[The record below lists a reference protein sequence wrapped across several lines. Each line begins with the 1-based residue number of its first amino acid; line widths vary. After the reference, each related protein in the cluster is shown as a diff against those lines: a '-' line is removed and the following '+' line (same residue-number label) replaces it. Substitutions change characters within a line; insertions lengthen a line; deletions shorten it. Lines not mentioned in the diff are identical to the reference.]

1 VADDELTEPMTQPG
15 PGAGEDTPPADA
27 VGESPADPATP
38 ADESGDEAA
47 DESAEAQAPLEE
59 TVPEEPAEEEAAE
72 EAEAEEPRKPHR
84 RFDLLTDAEAALEA
98 AREAIAAGECIV
110 LPTDTVY
117 GIGANAFS
125 AEAVQRLLDAKGRG
139 RDMPPPVLIA
149 EPGMLDALGV
159 NVSTFAR
166 RLADRFWPGA
176 LTLVVEMQSS
186 LRLDLGETGG
196 TIALRVPDHDAA
208 RSLLRRTGPLAVS
221 SANASGHPSAT
232 TIDEAIA
239 QLGDS
244 VSVYLD
250 AGPTP
255 GPVASTIVEFV
266 SDPAGVVLREGVISY
281 ETISDVAPLVTNA
294 VPRHAEEVEQ
304 GDDTGTDP
312 ADAADAEVDPATG
325 SSTDAGSGRHADV
338 EAETPVAEH
347 PED

>member
-1 VADDELTEPMTQPG
+1 MADDELTDPMTQSVPDAREAIAG
-15 PGAGEDTPPADA
+15 TTADEPAPGA
-27 VGESPADPATP
+27 V
-38 ADESGDEAA
+38 ADEPASEPVADEPAPDEA
-47 DESAEAQAPLEE
+47 EA
-59 TVPEEPAEEEAAE
+59 PAEEAGAE
-72 EAEAEEPRKPHR
+72 VEPPRRPYR
-84 RFDLLTDAEAALEA
+84 RFDLLTEPDAAIEA
-98 AREAIAAGECIV
+98 AREAVAAGECIV

-125 AEAVQRLLDAKGRG
+125 ADAVQRLLDAKGRG
-139 RDMPPPVLIA
+139 RDMPPPVLIS

-166 RLADRFWPGA
+166 RLADKFWPGA

-186 LRLDLGETGG
+186 LRIDLGETGG

-232 TIDEAIA
+232 TVDEAIE

-266 SDPAGVVLREGVISY
+266 SDPAGVVLREGVISF

-294 VPRHAEEVEQ
+294 VPRHAVEEQ
-304 GDDTGTDP
+304 SGDTTGTEPDETP
-312 ADAADAEVDPATG
+312 EAGGADGVPEDGADGTA
-325 SSTDAGSGRHADV
+325 RHAESGAGPVTED
-338 EAETPVAEH
+338 VAEG
-347 PED
+347 

>member
-1 VADDELTEPMTQPG
+1 MADDEITDPMTQSG
-15 PGAGEDTPPADA
+15 PERAEETPPDVPVPDTEAF
-27 VGESPADPATP
+27 GDPAADDETTP
-38 ADESGDEAA
+38 AETGDDTAPA
-47 DESAEAQAPLEE
+47 AEARP
-59 TVPEEPAEEEAAE
+59 PY
-72 EAEAEEPRKPHR
+72 R
-84 RFDLLTDAEAALEA
+84 RFDLLTDTDAAIEA
-98 AREAIAAGECIV
+98 ARAAVAAGECIV

-125 AEAVQRLLDAKGRG
+125 ADAVQRLLDAKGRG
-139 RDMPPPVLIA
+139 RDMPPPVLIS

-166 RLADRFWPGA
+166 RLADKFWPGA

-186 LRLDLGETGG
+186 LRIDLGETGG

-208 RSLLRRTGPLAVS
+208 RTLLRRTGPLAVS
-221 SANASGHPSAT
+221 SANASGQPSAT
-232 TIDEAIA
+232 TLDEAIA
-239 QLGDS
+239 QLGDA

-294 VPRHAEEVEQ
+294 VPKHAAEDEP
-304 GDDTGTDP
+304 GDATGTDAEADDAEP
-312 ADAADAEVDPATG
+312 VGGPLTGDGPVTGKHADLQGEDAAE
-325 SSTDAGSGRHADV
+325 SAGEDLPGDL
-338 EAETPVAEH
+338 
-347 PED
+347 PEG